1 MVSFINFIF
10 LGQNIVYRDL
20 KPENVL
26 LDAAGNIRIID
37 FGFSKQLQR
46 SNQRC
51 VTNCGTPGYLAPE
64 VMLSGGANTSGYDA
78 KKSDIW
84 SIGILICQ
92 MVGGYIPFTLAI
104 TSEGAYK
111 QNKD

>member
-1 MVSFINFIF
+1 
-10 LGQNIVYRDL
+10 
-20 KPENVL
+20 
-26 LDAAGNIRIID
+26 
-37 FGFSKQLQR
+37 
-46 SNQRC
+46 
-51 VTNCGTPGYLAPE
+51 
-64 VMLSGGANTSGYDA
+64 MLSGGANTSGYDA

-104 TSEGAYK
+104 TSEGAYN